1 MSTAVDTNILLD
13 LFDDLSPYHDRSLA
27 MLRAAH
33 ARGALVACD
42 VVYAE
47 LAAGFASRTKLDA
60 ALREINVEVSPI
72 DTEIAW
78 EAGQRWMR
86 YRRAGGPRT
95 RIIADFLIG
104 AHALA
109 SADALLTRDQG
120 FYRTYFPDL
129 DQMPGS
135 P

>member
-1 MSTAVDTNILLD
+1 MSTAVDTSLLLD
-13 LFDDLSPYHDRSLA
+13 LFQPGAPHQAESQA
-27 MLRAAH
+27 KLRAAQ
-33 ARGALVACD
+33 ADGPLITCD

-47 LAAGFASRTKLDA
+47 LVPGFPTRSDLDA

-72 DTEIAW
+72 DTDIAW
-78 EAGQRWMR
+78 EAGRRWMR

-95 RIIADFLIG
+95 RIIADFLLG

-109 SADALLTRDQG
+109 TADAFLTRDQG